1 MSGAPG
7 TSDYSRVAGVAGDR
21 LGLLLGLAGIEV
33 FRAEDGEAAQRDIE
47 RLMEEGAGMVIVEE
61 ALQQQLSERF
71 RDKLDRHK
79 GLPLIV
85 TCPEFDLDTS
95 EDDMDDFVAAVI
107 KPAVG
112 YEIRLD

>member
-1 MSGAPG
+1 MSAAPG

-33 FRAEDGEAAQRDIE
+33 LRAEDGHAAQRAVE
-47 RLMEEGAGMVIVEE
+47 RLMEEGAEMVIVEE
-61 ALQQQLSERF
+61 ALQEQFSERF
-71 RDKLDRHK
+71 REKLDRHK